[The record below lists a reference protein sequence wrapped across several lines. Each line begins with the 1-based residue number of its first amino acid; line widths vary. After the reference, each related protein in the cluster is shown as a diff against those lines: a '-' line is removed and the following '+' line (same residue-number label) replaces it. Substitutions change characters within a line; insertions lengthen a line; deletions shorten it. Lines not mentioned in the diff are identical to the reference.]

1 MTVWMCLIWWVL
13 DAEPRPGEHTRAIT
27 AIDHEFD
34 QQLRAL
40 EAEAGWLKQRE
51 PWVNEDLRQAEQWFE
66 LHYPHQRDWW
76 LGELEQVRQQRRQR
90 WHARWQSVRE
100 QMAQVR
106 QRWRRYREEVYVQDH
121 STMNRGVADHEP

>member
-13 DAEPRPGEHTRAIT
+13 DAEPRPGEYTSAIT
-27 AIDHEFD
+27 AIDREFD